1 MVVTLQ
7 VIVHRI
13 RRLRIA
19 FGCCRCWL
27 WLSSSSSLLVP
38 TSFLWRLVVAF
49 FLLWS
54 FYCIA
59 WIATSVVFLLLSSLS
74 LLFLLLMLG
83 CKDQNRL
90 LLIPL
95 PMSIFSCIFFF
106 CTIWFLLFLDTTH
119 NNQSIVVVSAVFII
133 FMVCS
138 FLMVRSFPVLVAIG
152 LVEIHGTGRRF
163 LLDAGVSV
171 FVICPPLLVFSNLG
185 EENRGLRVGVWDR
198 SSSSPLSFN
207 SFPFR
212 SRLPLLLFLLG
223 VVLDDWGIHQDV
235 KKEGSISLYGTTCR
249 MELLRCQK

>member
-1 MVVTLQ
+1 
-7 VIVHRI
+7 
-13 RRLRIA
+13 
-19 FGCCRCWL
+19 
-27 WLSSSSSLLVP
+27 
-38 TSFLWRLVVAF
+38 
-49 FLLWS
+49 
-54 FYCIA
+54 
-59 WIATSVVFLLLSSLS
+59 
-74 LLFLLLMLG
+74 MLG

-95 PMSIFSCIFFF
+95 PMRVFSCIFLF
-106 CTIWFLLFLDTTH
+106 CTIRFLLFLDTTH
-119 NNQSIVVVSAVFII
+119 NNQTIAIDPIVVVSAVFII

-138 FLMVRSFPVLVAIG
+138 FLMVCSFPVLVAIG

-163 LLDAGVSV
+163 LLDAEVSV

-235 KKEGSISLYGTTCR
+235 KKERSISLYGTTCR

>member
-1 MVVTLQ
+1 
-7 VIVHRI
+7 
-13 RRLRIA
+13 
-19 FGCCRCWL
+19 
-27 WLSSSSSLLVP
+27 
-38 TSFLWRLVVAF
+38 
-49 FLLWS
+49 
-54 FYCIA
+54 
-59 WIATSVVFLLLSSLS
+59 
-74 LLFLLLMLG
+74 MLG

-95 PMSIFSCIFFF
+95 PMRVFSCIFLF
-106 CTIWFLLFLDTTH
+106 CTIRFLLFLDTTH
-119 NNQSIVVVSAVFII
+119 NNQTIAIDPIVVVSAVFII

-138 FLMVRSFPVLVAIG
+138 FLMVCSFPVLVAIG

-212 SRLPLLLFLLG
+212 SRLPLLLFSSWCGSGWSGHPPRRQEGRVNQSVWCYVQDGTLALS
-223 VVLDDWGIHQDV
+223 GIKNKDKTTTAASSKRLCTRPRQCRRG
-235 KKEGSISLYGTTCR
+235 KSSI
-249 MELLRCQK
+249 Q